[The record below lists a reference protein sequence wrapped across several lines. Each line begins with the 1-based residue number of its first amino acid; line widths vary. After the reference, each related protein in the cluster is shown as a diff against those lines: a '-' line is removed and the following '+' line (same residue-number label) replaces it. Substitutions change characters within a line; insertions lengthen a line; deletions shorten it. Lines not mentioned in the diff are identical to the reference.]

1 MNKKLLKKL
10 LIHLL
15 MIFIIVCMLSLFLSM
30 MASIAPAPDIA
41 EFEAW
46 GWCEGFELIDDCAD
60 YLYANDG
67 LSGRIFRY
75 YFLGFFWVLFVVVSV
90 IYGLVLWLK
99 WLWKNFI
106 NKTNLHN

>member
-15 MIFIIVCMLSLFLSM
+15 MIFIIVCMLSLFFSM
-30 MASIAPAPDIA
+30 MASIAPAPDIV

-46 GWCEGFELIDDCAD
+46 GWCEGFDLNDCEY
-60 YLYANDG
+60 YLHTNGG
-67 LSGRIFRY
+67 LSGRIFRH
-75 YFLGFFWVLFVVVSV
+75 YFVGFFWVLFVLVSV

-99 WLWKNFI
+99 
-106 NKTNLHN
+106 